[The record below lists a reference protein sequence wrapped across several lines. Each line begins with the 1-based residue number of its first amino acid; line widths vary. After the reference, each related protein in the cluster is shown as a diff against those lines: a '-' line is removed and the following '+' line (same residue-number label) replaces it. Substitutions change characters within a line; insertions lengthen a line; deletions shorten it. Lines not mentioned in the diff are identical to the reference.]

1 MTPSMSYRG
10 LPIVHRLPPNGGEG
24 SPLSVT
30 PGIAIFNAMKIAVL
44 GTGMVG
50 TAIGTKLV
58 SLGHDVKM
66 GSRTEGNE
74 KAAAWVDAA
83 GRRATH
89 GTFASAAAHGEIV
102 FNCTSGAGAL
112 DALAAAGAEN
122 LGDKILIDLSNP
134 LVFARGAP
142 PTLQFHGD
150 DSLAERIQ
158 KAFPRSRVV
167 KTLNTVT
174 AAVMVDPGRV
184 HGEHDAFVSG
194 NDAAAKAEVTGL
206 LKSWF
211 GWKNVVDLGD
221 LSTARG
227 TEAYL
232 LFWLR
237 LRGAVGT
244 NDFNIHV
251 TR

>member
-1 MTPSMSYRG
+1 M
-10 LPIVHRLPPNGGEG
+10 
-24 SPLSVT
+24 SVT
-30 PGIAIFNAMKIAVL
+30 REIAIFNAMKVAVL

-58 SLGHDVKM
+58 SLGHEVKM

-74 KAAAWVDAA
+74 KAAAWAHAA
-83 GRRATH
+83 GRGASH
-89 GTFASAAAHGEIV
+89 GTFAAAAAHGEIV
-102 FNCTSGAGAL
+102 FNCTAGAGAL

-122 LGDKILIDLSNP
+122 LGDKILIDVSNP
-134 LVFARGAP
+134 LVWTRGAP

-158 KAFPRSRVV
+158 RAFPRARVV
-167 KTLNTVT
+167 KTLNTMT

-184 HGEHDAFVSG
+184 RGEHDVFVSG
-194 NDAAAKAEVTGL
+194 NDAAAKAQVTDL
-206 LKSWF
+206 LKGWF
-211 GWKNVVDLGD
+211 GWKNVLDLGD

-237 LRGAVGT
+237 VRGAVGT